1 MLQPVVTNQSG
12 PTAWLLLRVV
22 FEVERTVE
30 CASKQPRQPQLA
42 PPCTA
47 ALAFYE
53 GTAVRE
59 TSRDV
64 MHVPYMFTLS
74 DVQLA

>member
-1 MLQPVVTNQSG
+1 MLQPVVTDQSG
-12 PTAWLLLRVV
+12 PTAWVLLRVV

-30 CASKQPRQPQLA
+30 CASKQQPQLA

-59 TSRDV
+59 TS
-64 MHVPYMFTLS
+64 
-74 DVQLA
+74 